1 MLTWMHHCSVLQFP
15 YPHWVWNSF
24 WESLHI
30 LDSFQAK
37 LRSHVRTRL
46 TFLLWP
52 QAWFASWSRL
62 SPSLSLSRLVFKK
75 IIPLSPSLSLSRLVL
90 KKIIPLSMLSHGFEL
105 WHDSQYQISRGW
117 APPKWTPPSPKNWR
131 QNTGNNA
138 IFPDLGGSIWQGL
151 NQGEIYKLSR
161 FLSRFIKIIVYNL

>member
-37 LRSHVRTRL
+37 LRSHVRMRL

-62 SPSLSLSRLVFKK
+62 SPSLSLKVSVQKNHPSE
-75 IIPLSPSLSLSRLVL
+75 PLSLSLKVSVE
-90 KKIIPLSMLSHGFEL
+90 KNHPSEPLSLSLKVSVEKNHPSEHALSWFWIVTWLSIPNFPWVGPPQNGPHQVPKIGAKTQEIMRL
-105 WHDSQYQISRGW
+105 SQTW
-117 APPKWTPPSPKNWR
+117 
-131 QNTGNNA
+131 
-138 IFPDLGGSIWQGL
+138 GGPFG
-151 NQGEIYKLSR
+151 K
-161 FLSRFIKIIVYNL
+161 V

>member
-62 SPSLSLSRLVFKK
+62 SPSLSLSRLVLKK
-75 IIPLSPSLSLSRLVL
+75 IIPLSPSLSLSLSRLVL
-90 KKIIPLSMLSHGFEL
+90 KKKSSLWAPLSLSLKVSVEKNHPSEHALSWFWIVTWLSIPNFPWVGPPQNGPHQVPKIGAKTQEIMRF
-105 WHDSQYQISRGW
+105 SQTW
-117 APPKWTPPSPKNWR
+117 
-131 QNTGNNA
+131 
-138 IFPDLGGSIWQGL
+138 GGPFG
-151 NQGEIYKLSR
+151 K
-161 FLSRFIKIIVYNL
+161 V

>member
-1 MLTWMHHCSVLQFP
+1 
-15 YPHWVWNSF
+15 
-24 WESLHI
+24 
-30 LDSFQAK
+30 
-37 LRSHVRTRL
+37 
-46 TFLLWP
+46 
-52 QAWFASWSRL
+52 
-62 SPSLSLSRLVFKK
+62 
-75 IIPLSPSLSLSRLVL
+75 
-90 KKIIPLSMLSHGFEL
+90 MLSHGFEL

>member
-62 SPSLSLSRLVFKK
+62 SPSLSLKVSVQKNHPSE
-75 IIPLSPSLSLSRLVL
+75 PLSLSLKVSVEKKSSLWAPLSLSRLVL

-117 APPKWTPPSPKNWR
+117 APPKMDPTKSQKLAPKHR
-131 QNTGNNA
+131 
-138 IFPDLGGSIWQGL
+138 
-151 NQGEIYKLSR
+151 K
-161 FLSRFIKIIVYNL
+161 